1 MGGTAVRI
9 SSETLVNQAE
19 ATGFRPDMLEKVGLL
34 LQLLDAIRGH
44 PFLKD
49 KLVLKGGT
57 ALNLFIFDVP
67 RLSIDIDLNYVGS
80 ADREAML
87 AERPKVEQALQAVF
101 SREGFTVRRMPSEHA
116 GGKWQLRYPSAV
128 GPGGNLE
135 VDVNFMFRIPLWLVK
150 RMDSRQVGI
159 WQAVGIQVVDI
170 HELAAGKLSALL
182 SRRQARDLFDCSN
195 LFRLGGLDR
204 DRLRLAFV
212 VYGAMSRKD
221 WRTIDP
227 NDLDFDIADLEQR
240 LLPTLRTAGIES
252 NRQDHFG
259 KALVE
264 DCRNLLAG
272 LFPFTK
278 AEMKFLNR
286 LLDKGDIAPE
296 LLTSDEAL
304 QDRIRKHPLLEW
316 KVVNV
321 REYKK
326 DQKAVK

>member
-1 MGGTAVRI
+1 MGGAEVRI
-9 SSETLVNQAE
+9 SSETLVSQAE

-34 LQLLDAIRGH
+34 LQLLDAVRSH

-101 SREGFTVRRMPSEHA
+101 SREGFTVRRMPAEHA

-128 GPGGNLE
+128 GQGGNLE
-135 VDVNFMFRIPLWLVK
+135 VDVNFMFRIPLWPVK

-170 HELAAGKLSALL
+170 HELAAGKHSALL
-182 SRRQARDLFDCSN
+182 SRRQARDIFDCSY

-212 VYGAMSRKD
+212 VYGAMSRRD
-221 WRTIDP
+221 WRTVDP
-227 NDLDFDIADLEQR
+227 NEVDFDIADLEQR
-240 LLPTLRTAGIES
+240 LLPTLRATGIE
-252 NRQDHFG
+252 QIKQGHFV
-259 KALVE
+259 KRFVE
-264 DCRNLLAG
+264 DCRNLMAG
-272 LFPFTK
+272 LLPFTK
-278 AEMKFLNR
+278 MEMEFLNR
-286 LLDKGDIAPE
+286 LLDKGVIAPE
-296 LLTSDEAL
+296 LLTADKDQ